1 MKIKKLIILIGIV
14 LLLFG
19 GAVAFMVVSLKPVS
33 KTTSEVTFEVA
44 PNTSKIDIV
53 KNLKS
58 AGLIKNE
65 FAALVYVFFNAN
77 LNLQAG
83 SYKINKA
90 NSTQD
95 IIKQIAEGR
104 IIDIVPTVEV
114 TFVEGKRLVDYANL
128 ISNNFGIE
136 YNEFIEKCADKEF
149 LQDLI
154 EDYWFIDESILNED
168 IYYPLEGY
176 LAPDTY
182 EFYQNSSSEQIII
195 KMLNNLDKK
204 LTPLKADIEKSGKSV
219 HEILTIASIAE
230 KEAINENDRKKVSQV
245 IYKRLELDM
254 ALGMDVT
261 SYYGVKKDMKEV
273 ITYVDLIDE
282 NPYNTRNKDFKG
294 LPVGSICNPSLESIK
309 AAIYPS
315 DTEYVYFIAD
325 INTGKV
331 FFFNTYEEFKNK
343 KSDLGL

>member
-1 MKIKKLIILIGIV
+1 MKIKKLIILIVIV
-14 LLLFG
+14 LLLIG
-19 GAVAFMVVSLKPVS
+19 GGIAFMVESLKPVS
-33 KTTSEVTFEVA
+33 KNTSEVSFEVA

-65 FAALVYVFFNAN
+65 FAALVYVFFNSN

-90 NSTQD
+90 NSTQE
-95 IIKQIAEGR
+95 IIKQIADGR
-104 IIDIVPTVEV
+104 IIDIIPTVEV

-149 LQDLI
+149 LQELI
-154 EDYWFIDESILNED
+154 NNYWFIDESILNED

-182 EFYQNSSSEQIII
+182 EFYQNSSSEQIIV

-204 LTPLKADIEKSGKSV
+204 LAPLKSDIEKSGKSV

-230 KEAINENDRKKVSQV
+230 KEAINETDRKKVSQV
-245 IYKRLELDM
+245 IYKRLELGM

-261 SYYGVKKDMKEV
+261 SYYGVNKDMKEV
-273 ITYVDLIDE
+273 ITYADLIAD
-282 NPYNTRNKDFKG
+282 NPYNTRNSDFKG

-325 INTGKV
+325 IDTGKV
-331 FFFNTYEEFKNK
+331 FFFNTYDEFKNK
-343 KSDLGL
+343 KTDLGL